1 MKRAILLK
9 SIMFAFTLI
18 AFLTSAIFAW
28 MTFSEQ
34 TQSII
39 LYHGNIKEFI
49 EFYQLID
56 PDYDGEDINDQYM
69 QITSPKVFSNVTPGQ
84 IYAFKLEVT
93 NQGTIPAHLSVELNL
108 SATSDLAL
116 KEVMKI
122 TYTSPTDE
130 DSYLEDSMLLFDFI
144 VLEVDQTYTF
154 YFNIIISGDMGN
166 TFKNKSLIIENLTIR
181 LDQIQ
186 PDI

>member
-1 MKRAILLK
+1 
-9 SIMFAFTLI
+9 
-18 AFLTSAIFAW
+18 
-28 MTFSEQ
+28 
-34 TQSII
+34 
-39 LYHGNIKEFI
+39 
-49 EFYQLID
+49 
-56 PDYDGEDINDQYM
+56 M
-69 QITSPKVFSNVTPGQ
+69 QNTSPKVFTNVTPGQ
-84 IYAFKLEVT
+84 KYAFKLEVT
-93 NQGTIPAHLSVELNL
+93 NQGTIPAHLSVELYL